1 VAKAEG
7 VLVRAICLPAFNER
21 DNLVPL
27 LDEIS
32 EAVSILD
39 GRFVVIVADD
49 GSTDGTTEMLKG
61 RSFSGFDL
69 VVAHSRVRVGKASAL
84 NNAIQCALSRNASQI
99 VMMDAD
105 GQDDPRY
112 LKNMFEELSSGADLV
127 NGRRTNRAHGK
138 SKRVSSRL
146 FNATV
151 RRLTNIQMWDINSG
165 FKGLSERSAVA
176 LLPYLYGELHRVIV
190 VIAVWLGLSVNDIKV
205 HNRPRTSGKSKY
217 GLARGW
223 RGLFDLI
230 TIQFLRRYHSRPGHF
245 FSGIGAFL
253 LATGFVVF
261 VLGFFP
267 YINGDAFPPGSYFP
281 WIGFSAMAFGVV
293 FISFGFI
300 SELMLFLSKNPLTSV
315 VSIHESQSSNKR

>member
-1 VAKAEG
+1 MAKADG
-7 VLVRAICLPAFNER
+7 ALVRAICLPAFNER
-21 DNLVPL
+21 ENLVPL
-27 LDEIS
+27 LEEIS
-32 EAVSILD
+32 AAISVLD
-39 GRFVVIVADD
+39 GRSLVIVADD

-69 VVAHSRVRVGKASAL
+69 VVIHSRVRVGKAAAL
-84 NNAIQCALSRNASQI
+84 KKAIHTALSRDASQI

-112 LKNMFEELSSGADLV
+112 VKDLFEELSSGADLV
-127 NGRRTNRAHGK
+127 NGRRANRAHGK
-138 SKRVSSRL
+138 GRRFSSRL
-146 FNATV
+146 FNAAV

-165 FKGLSERSAVA
+165 FKGFSERGAVA
-176 LLPYLYGELHRVIV
+176 LLPYLYGELHRVIM
-190 VIAVWLGLSVNDIKV
+190 VIAVWLGLSVKDIKV
-205 HNRPRTSGKSKY
+205 QNRPRTSGESKY

-281 WIGFSAMAFGVV
+281 WIGFSAIAFGVV
-293 FISFGFI
+293 FVSFGFI

-315 VSIHESQSSNKR
+315 VSIHESHATKKR